1 MLSYGGG
8 NAGSLTMNKKWT
20 TTYVESMRD
29 EHVEKY
35 RLTLNYV
42 VLRLEVFETEM
53 FREGD
58 TEFLETFG
66 DGTDRFPGIEFGF
79 DVEIEPL
86 HHSMSDATEFVVCE
100 VKVHLFGSTVTNCGD
115 WHVGSQFS
123 IVDGSGRWIDIAF
136 SVLDNRRSTID
147 NTLISIENVD
157 ISPNSSTE
165 LLVK

>member
-8 NAGSLTMNKKWT
+8 NTGSLTMNKERT
-20 TTYVESMRD
+20 TTYVKSMRD

-42 VLRLEVFETEM
+42 VLRLEVLEAEM
-53 FREGD
+53 FREAD

-86 HHSMSDATEFVVCE
+86 HHSVSDAAEFVVC
-100 VKVHLFGSTVTNCGD
+100 
-115 WHVGSQFS
+115 
-123 IVDGSGRWIDIAF
+123 
-136 SVLDNRRSTID
+136 
-147 NTLISIENVD
+147 
-157 ISPNSSTE
+157 
-165 LLVK
+165 

>member
-8 NAGSLTMNKKWT
+8 NAGSLTMDKEWT
-20 TTYVESMRD
+20 TTYIESVRD

-42 VLRLEVFETEM
+42 VLRLEVFEAEM
-53 FREGD
+53 LREGD

-100 VKVHLFGSTVTNCGD
+100 VKVHLFGSTVTDCGD

-123 IVDGSGRWIDIAF
+123 IVDGCGRRIDIAF
-136 SVLDNRRSTID
+136 SILDNWRSTIH